1 MIPRNLNLCTGR
13 KMVCWEVLAVDLLM
27 SLPEGRCVVPSLTA
41 EMLRVAVHGTW
52 ETNIPWK

>member
-1 MIPRNLNLCTGR
+1 MIPRNLNLCTGQ

-52 ETNIPWK
+52 ETNIP